1 MNPTINNVS
10 KNNNSLLFTLS
21 GVNVSIANGLRRT
34 IISDIPI
41 VVFETTPYERNKANI
56 ISNTSRFNNEILK
69 QRLSCIPIHIKDL
82 EMPLENYIMEVEVE
96 NNSDTIMYVTTEEF
110 KIKNITTN
118 EYLSNKD
125 TREIFPPNL
134 DTGYYIDF
142 VRLRPRISDD
152 IPGEKIHLTCK
163 FSISTAKVDGTYNVA
178 STLAYG
184 FTQDKANI
192 EIALAKK
199 KQEWKDQGMTKE
211 ENIFQEKNWRILD
224 AHRIIIKDSFDF
236 IIESIG
242 VFTNE
247 ELTQKGCTILIDKL
261 KNFDNLILD
270 KLNIIQSDNT
280 MTNSYD
286 IILVN
291 EDYTLGKIL
300 EYFLYSKY
308 YEGDKSL
315 TYCGF
320 KKMHPHDTESII
332 RLAYDKPVEIIDIKQ
347 NLKECV
353 VDAINIYSQIFKK
366 IK

>member
-10 KNNNSLLFTLS
+10 KKNNSLLFTLS

-34 IISDIPI
+34 IISDIPN
-41 VVFETTPYERNKANI
+41 VVFETAPYERNQANI
-56 ISNTSRFNNEILK
+56 ITNTTRFNNEILK
-69 QRLSCIPIHIKDL
+69 QRLSCIPIHITDL

-96 NNSDTIMYVTTEEF
+96 NNSDAMMYVTTEDF
-110 KIKNITTN
+110 KVKNITIN
-118 EYLSNKD
+118 QYLDDKAVRD
-125 TREIFPPNL
+125 IFRPNL
-134 DTGYYIDF
+134 DTQYFIDF
-142 VRLRPRISDD
+142 VRLRPKISDD

-178 STLAYG
+178 STVSYG
-184 FTQDKANI
+184 FTQDIANI
-192 EIALAKK
+192 ELALAKK
-199 KQEWKDQGMTKE
+199 KQEWKDQDMTKDE
-211 ENIFQEKNWRILD
+211 IVFQEKNWRILD
-224 AHRIIIKDSFDF
+224 AYRIIKKDSFDF
-236 IIESIG
+236 IVESIG
-242 VFTNE
+242 VYENE
-247 ELTQKGCTILIDKL
+247 ELIQKACNILIDNL

-270 KLNIIQSDNT
+270 KLNINQSDNT

-291 EDYTLGKIL
+291 EDYTLGKVL
-300 EYFLYSKY
+300 EYFMYSKY

-332 RLAYDKPVEIIDIKQ
+332 RVAYDKPVEIIDIKQ

-353 VDAINIYSQIFKK
+353 LDAISIYSQIAKK